1 MTRVFFVF
9 HTEDSELE
17 TEVHMTKL
25 SATCPISPV
34 SIAFFIS
41 IISIIIVIVIIIF
54 PNM

>member
-41 IISIIIVIVIIIF
+41 IIIVIVIIIF